1 MDTKYLFYITLIISI
16 VVQVVTG
23 IVDIAAVFVK
33 VPNIYSIIRQLLI
46 LELVVQFIEGSFYV
60 WLAYNFT
67 KVLNV
72 TPKRYI
78 DWVITTPTMLI
89 TLIIYLIYLN
99 KKIENKTG
107 ELEFFTLLKE
117 NSNVIIPVLILNW
130 LMLLFGYLGE
140 IRAIPVLFGV
150 FLGFIPFLIYLNK
163 KVENKTDELD
173 FFTIFKD
180 NSNVIIPVIIL
191 NWLMLLFGYLG
202 EIRTI
207 PVLLGVFLGFIPFLI
222 YYYLI
227 YVNYVT
233 QDSNGYL
240 LFWYFFF
247 FWSLYGFAAVLPYN
261 FKNSLYNILDLFAKN
276 FFGIFLSYIIISGNY

>member
-1 MDTKYLFYITLIISI
+1 MNAKYVFYITLVISI
-16 VVQVVTG
+16 IVQIITG
-23 IVDIAAVFVK
+23 IIEIGTFFVK
-33 VPNIYSIIRQLLI
+33 VPTIYTIIRQLLLI
-46 LELVVQFIEGSFYV
+46 ELVVQILEGSFYI

-89 TLIIYLIYLN
+89 TLIVYLIYLN
-99 KKIENKTG
+99 KKLENKTN
-107 ELEFFTLLKE
+107 EMEFFTLFKD
-117 NSNVIIPVLILNW
+117 NSNVIIPVLLLNW

-140 IRAIPVLFGV
+140 IKA
-150 FLGFIPFLIYLNK
+150 
-163 KVENKTDELD
+163 
-173 FFTIFKD
+173 
-180 NSNVIIPVIIL
+180 
-191 NWLMLLFGYLG
+191 
-202 EIRTI
+202 I

-233 QDSNGYL
+233 QNSSGYL

-247 FWSLYGFAAVLPYN
+247 FWSLYGFVAVLPYYI
-261 FKNSLYNILDLFAKN
+261 KNSFYNILDLFAKN
-276 FFGIFLSYIIISGNY
+276 FFGLFLSYIIFSGNY